1 MSARIPGMY
10 LQRQTLIQWGTEM
23 QNSANYLPVARVLL
37 LGDESVYPGWYIQ
50 HYVRGK
56 LVSTR
61 LEIDPTSDTTGA
73 IIEASGYIGC
83 VPEQI
88 QVGGSPWPNLELSM

>member
-1 MSARIPGMY
+1 M
-10 LQRQTLIQWGTEM
+10 QQTSNL
-23 QNSANYLPVARVLL
+23 LPVARVIL

-50 HYVRGK
+50 HYLRGR

-61 LEIDPTSDTTGA
+61 LEIDPEADVMGA
-73 IIEASGYIGC
+73 VTEAAGYVGC

-88 QVGGSPWPNLELSM
+88 QIGGTPWPDLELSM

>member
-1 MSARIPGMY
+1 
-10 LQRQTLIQWGTEM
+10 M
-23 QNSANYLPVARVLL
+23 QQSANLMPVARVIL

-50 HYVRGK
+50 YYARGT

-61 LEIDPTSDTTGA
+61 LEIDPTSDAVGA
-73 IIEASGYIGC
+73 ITEAAGYVGC
-83 VPEQI
+83 VPGQI